1 MTISDAVKN
10 LSAGVTAAKFVDLS
24 PLIESGMPRWVTHP
38 PVVVH
43 QTITHEH
50 DGYYNQTLNI
60 GEHTGSHIDAP
71 AHIHP
76 SMMSDSIETV
86 PVQTFLATATLFDLR
101 EFDLKPGEFATVEM
115 FEKLEARMDRP
126 LSKGDVMLANFGW
139 YERYWQNDKDW
150 KYYGEFCP
158 GIDEKAVEWI
168 VSRQPVAV
176 GADTVAF
183 DTALL
188 KGKEVR
194 VSTAHAT
201 HCLPNH
207 IYIIECLAN
216 LAELP
221 STFFFMALP
230 LKIRNGSGSP
240 IRALAAF

>member
-1 MTISDAVKN
+1 MSVSNAVKN
-10 LSAGVTAAKFVDLS
+10 LIAGVGAANFVDLS
-24 PLIESGMPRWVTHP
+24 PVIETGMPRWITHP

-76 SMMSDSIETV
+76 HMMHASIETV
-86 PVQTFLATATLFDLR
+86 PVQTFLAPATLFDLR
-101 EFDLKPGEFATVEM
+101 EFNLKPGEFATVEM
-115 FEKLEARMDRP
+115 FEILESRMERP
-126 LSKGDVMLANFGW
+126 LTKGDVMLANFGW
-139 YERYWQNDKDW
+139 YEKYWQNNRDW

-168 VSRQPVAV
+168 VARRPVAV

-188 KGKEVR
+188 DGKEVKP
-194 VSTAHAT
+194 STAHTT
-201 HCLPNH
+201 HCLPHH

-216 LAELP
+216 LEGLP
-221 STFFFMALP
+221 ETFFFMALP
-230 LKIRNGSGSP
+230 LKIKNGSGSP
-240 IRALAAF
+240 VRAIAAF